1 MAWSLPPENSHFAN
15 RRGSFVNDSTLTFTL
30 RRWRAIVLNR
40 RSQAFAAILAVTVT
54 VVAPFG
60 TGERMGPALRL
71 LYWCAIVASHAAIAI
86 FIVVAVSYAL
96 RRWIDLRWA
105 RVLVA
110 GCAAALPLALVQ
122 TTLAHILD
130 GMPLTVSTISAIC
143 FSTLVIT
150 VSVTTIVGLLQ
161 DDGSAAA
168 IPATVT
174 SGRQDRRPI
183 AFLERLPPSIGRDL
197 INLSMQDHY
206 IDVRTAKGSTLV
218 LLRFSDAV
226 RELEGADGLQIHR
239 SHWVARTAVAR
250 LHRDEGRLVVELLDG
265 RRLPVS
271 RSFAAAVRDAGFP
284 EAP

>member
-1 MAWSLPPENSHFAN
+1 MAWSLPPENSLFAN
-15 RRGSFVNDSTLTFTL
+15 RRGSFVNDSTMTFAL

-40 RSQAFAAILAVTVT
+40 RSLAFAAILAVTVT

-96 RRWIDLRWA
+96 RPRVDLRWA
-105 RVLVA
+105 RLLAA

-122 TTLAHILD
+122 TALARLLG
-130 GMPLTVSTISAIC
+130 GMPLTVSTIAATS

-150 VSVTTIVGLLQ
+150 LAVTTIVGLLQ
-161 DDGSAAA
+161 DDSSSAGT
-168 IPATVT
+168 PAT
-174 SGRQDRRPI
+174 DMPARPAMRAV

-197 INLSMQDHY
+197 VSLSMQDHY
-206 IDVRTAKGSTLV
+206 IDVRTARGSTLV

-226 RELEGADGLQIHR
+226 RELDGADGLQIHR
-239 SHWVARTAVAR
+239 SHWVARSAVAR
-250 LHRDEGRLVVELLDG
+250 LHRDEGRLLVELLDG
-265 RRLPVS
+265 RHLPVS
-271 RSFAAAVRDAGFP
+271 RSFAAAVRGAGFP